1 MDNFL
6 LIHHIYNFFIDKL
19 LKKLVIKILY
29 IVKKE
34 FIKVILERQKLVTF
48 RFISFLLYN
57 RTLINIELIF

>member
-1 MDNFL
+1 MDNSL